1 MMNYK
6 KPAFWMIVSAV
17 LICFVVVVLLL
28 AGPKGDGQEA
38 AVPPASG
45 EPADTAGSSTEDP
58 SQPDAREED
67 GAEVSPLLSITGE
80 QIGTAAVYKDEAGRL
95 TKKVETWNS
104 GIVKE
109 TSYSYYPDGNKKEV
123 TVYNGEVLMR
133 TKYREDGTME
143 IVHEET
149 ERYIADSTFTETG
162 SRSSLALEYPDGSR
176 KEETYDS
183 KNRRISLVRI
193 DKNQIRVTDT
203 YTYYEDGR
211 VKTHIVDDERHGT
224 YSESYNNEDGSWYCI
239 TESRESKAFPDLV
252 SSQVRL
258 ETFID
263 AEGNKTTKT
272 EYIDGRIEER
282 RDDADSKPVWSKVTK
297 PDGTTEEKYYT
308 DGKLSRHIVN
318 GEEMPIAGS

>member
-1 MMNYK
+1 MMHYK
-6 KPAFWMIVSAV
+6 KPAFWIIVSVV
-17 LICFVVVVLLL
+17 LICVAAAVLLL

-58 SQPDAREED
+58 SQPDTREED
-67 GAEVSPLLSITGE
+67 GAEVSPLLSLSGQ
-80 QIGTAAVYKDEAGRL
+80 QIGTAAVYKDESGRI

-109 TSYSYYPDGNKKEV
+109 TSYTYYPDGNKKEV

-149 ERYIADSTFTETG
+149 DRYIADSTFTETG

-176 KEETYDS
+176 KEEAYDS
-183 KNRRISLVRI
+183 KNRRIKLVQI
-193 DKNQIRVTDT
+193 DKNQIRITDT
-203 YTYYEDGR
+203 FTYYEDGSW
-211 VKTHIVDDERHGT
+211 KTNTTDDERHGA
-224 YSESYNNEDGSWYCI
+224 YSETYFYEDGSRYQIW
-239 TESRESKAFPDLV
+239 ESRESKAFPDLV
-252 SSQVRL
+252 ASRL
-258 ETFID
+258 RMETFLD

-282 RDDADSKPVWSKVTK
+282 RDDADGKPVWSKVTK

-308 DGKLSRHIVN
+308 DGKLSRYIVN
-318 GEEMPIAGS
+318 GEEKPVAGS

>member
-28 AGPKGDGQEA
+28 AGPKEDGQKA
-38 AVPPASG
+38 TIPPVSG
-45 EPADTAGSSTEDP
+45 EPADATDSSTEDP

-67 GAEVSPLLSITGE
+67 GAEVSPLLSISGE

-123 TVYNGEVLMR
+123 TVWNGEVLMR
-133 TKYREDGTME
+133 TKYRENGTME

-176 KEETYDS
+176 KEEAYDS

-193 DKNQIRVTDT
+193 DKDQIRITDT
-203 YTYYEDGR
+203 FAYYEDGR
-211 VKTHIVDDERHGT
+211 WKSQTTDDERHGA
-224 YSESYNNEDGSWYCI
+224 YSETYFYEDGSRYSIW
-239 TESRESKAFPDLV
+239 ESRESKAYPDLV
-252 SSQVRL
+252 SSQLRM

-318 GEEMPIAGS
+318 GEEMPVAGS